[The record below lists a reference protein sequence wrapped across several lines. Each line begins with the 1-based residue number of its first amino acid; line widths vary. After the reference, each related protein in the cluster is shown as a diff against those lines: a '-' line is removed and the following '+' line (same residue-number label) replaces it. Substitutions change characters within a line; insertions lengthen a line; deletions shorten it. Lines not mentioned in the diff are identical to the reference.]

1 MLNMTIALTILTLAI
16 VIDWLISDP
25 SPNEPWKIRYKVHPT
40 VWMGKFT
47 GFLKKRLKH
56 PNPKR
61 EKLNGVFLALTV
73 IATFTVSAYIF
84 LKAVYD
90 YLGLIAYIIVAA
102 LLLKLTLC
110 IRLETEWAK
119 AAAKAVE
126 ARDLIE
132 ARKYAHFSRRDPTN
146 LTAPQIASSVIES
159 MAENLTDFR
168 LSPIF
173 YYALFGVPGAIAFR
187 AINTLDGMVGF
198 KDLEHINI
206 GWFSARLDTA
216 ANYIIAR
223 LTTLLIIVAAAILGE
238 DYRNAWK
245 IAIRDQSK
253 VPSINHGWLMAA
265 MAGALNVQLEKPGY
279 YIIGDQKEEV
289 SHMHIL
295 KTLRIRN
302 LVMILF
308 ILLVCI
314 PLIMIRSLFF
324 GFII

>member
-1 MLNMTIALTILTLAI
+1 MLNLIAAFTVLILAI

-25 SPNEPWKIRYKVHPT
+25 SPNEPWRIRFRLHPT

-47 GFLKKRLKH
+47 GFLKKHLKH

-61 EKLNGVFLALTV
+61 EKLNGVFLALIV
-73 IATFTVSAYIF
+73 IATFTVLAYVL

-90 YLGLIAYIIVAA
+90 YLGLVVYILAAA
-102 LLLKLTLC
+102 LILKLTLC

-126 ARDLIE
+126 ARDLAE

-168 LSPIF
+168 LSPLF
-173 YYALFGVPGAIAFR
+173 YYALFGIPGAIAFR

-198 KDLEHINI
+198 KDPEHINI
-206 GWFSARLDTA
+206 GWFSARIDTA
-216 ANYIIAR
+216 ANYVIAR
-223 LTTLLIIVAAAILGE
+223 LTTLLIIVAAAMLGE
-238 DYRNAWK
+238 DYRNAWR
-245 IAIRDQSK
+245 IAVRDQSK

-279 YIIGDQKEEV
+279 YVIGDPKEEV
-289 SHMHIL
+289 SHVHIL

-308 ILLVCI
+308 ILLICT
-314 PLIMIRSLFF
+314 PLIIARSIVL
-324 GFII
+324 GFVI